1 MFSDKLALWM
11 FWQFMGLV
19 NLGGVF
25 GCVISEGHWVFVGLP
40 NAVKAWST
48 QVYALFVDSITHL
61 SLSFFSVYA
70 ASPPPHPHL
79 LFISDRVFQFNF
91 RFVNQITGRENK
103 QRVVE
108 RMMKFS
114 LFFFQTKPTDDR
126 GDDAPSRQKKN
137 ERRVPQRRKTTTE
150 ANITITNKRVSH
162 RLDRRWPLSER
173 HVKPASP
180 PAESEGDRL
189 TQPLISDGSNRG
201 KDLSVLWALDLVTD
215 FGGFDVSR

>member
-25 GCVISEGHWVFVGLP
+25 DCVISEGHWVFVGLP

-48 QVYALFVDSITHL
+48 QVYALFVGKMVLLNSQFSAL
-61 SLSFFSVYA
+61 SCVDFTVPSPLQAKRYNSTA
-70 ASPPPHPHL
+70 NLPASL
-79 LFISDRVFQFNF
+79 CFNST
-91 RFVNQITGRENK
+91 V
-103 QRVVE
+103 
-108 RMMKFS
+108 FS

-162 RLDRRWPLSER
+162 RLGGGQSVNEMLNQHHHQQNQKVYHQWRAGKCNRFPCPSLHREL
-173 HVKPASP
+173 PAP
-180 PAESEGDRL
+180 PPHA
-189 TQPLISDGSNRG
+189 
-201 KDLSVLWALDLVTD
+201 SVNK
-215 FGGFDVSR
+215 GGGGGAKSGFIRND